1 MGITIL
7 SAGLSKFFLVEMRRW
22 EQVLCVAAAILMVAP
37 SLTATLIG
45 VAMIIP
51 MLLRHLNALRLQR
64 LAT

>member
-1 MGITIL
+1 
-7 SAGLSKFFLVEMRRW
+7 
-22 EQVLCVAAAILMVAP
+22 MVAP